1 MTIKEIIKRDG
12 ASVSFEKE
20 RITKA
25 VYKAMLSANH
35 GTVQDA
41 EKICDLVVARLEST
55 DEVPHVEMVQDMVEE
70 ELMHYSPKGKS
81 FADVARTY
89 ILYRENRSIIREEK
103 RRLGVSDDLKLSLNA
118 ATVLESRYLLKDA
131 DGKII
136 ETPRQLFRRVAES
149 IGVVEGVYEFLASA
163 KNARARSSDSIM
175 LPHLSNY
182 QKNSV
187 KIAYR
192 SVFGKEPSQEDLE
205 RLEKFLATN
214 KNSVNSYTE
223 KFMDLMVSM
232 KFMPNSP
239 TLMNAGTELGQLSA
253 CFVIPVGDN
262 IDGIFD
268 SLKLTAKIHKSGG
281 GTGFSF
287 SPLRPKDDIV
297 GSSKGVASGPV
308 SFMKIFDTT
317 TEVIK
322 QGGKRRG
329 ANMGILRYDHPDIME
344 FVNSKDS
351 ENQKLRNFNIS
362 VAVDSRFFEKL
373 DRDENIDLLNPRN
386 GKIERQIR
394 ASALWD
400 AIVSQAWKTADP
412 GLIFIDEVNRH
423 NTVPNVGMI
432 EATNPCGEQPLLPY
446 ESCNLG
452 SINLA
457 EFVSG
462 GKIDFKSLEETIRIS
477 MRFLDDVIDANLFPD
492 EHIYEVTHRT
502 RKIGLGIMG
511 FADMLAQLGVPYNS
525 KEALKTAEEVMSF
538 LQDISHDEST
548 KLAEERG
555 CFPAWEGSTWKQQG
569 MKMRNS
575 TTTTIA
581 PTGTISIIANCSS
594 SIEPYFAL
602 SYVRH
607 VLSGKTLVEK
617 NEFLEQELKKRG
629 LYSESLMLEIAE
641 TGSLAHVD
649 LPDDLKSVFSTA
661 HEITPEWHIMM
672 QATFQRYCDSGV
684 SKTINL
690 PSEAKIEDVEK
701 AYRMAFDL
709 KCKGITI
716 YRDRSK
722 TEQVLYSGE
731 TKRETVEVKL
741 KTDAGGG
748 LLLLE
753 GTFDPACPDGK
764 CDL

>member
-1 MTIKEIIKRDG
+1 MAIKEIIKRDG
-12 ASVSFEKE
+12 TNVPFEKE

-25 VYKAMLSANH
+25 IYKAMLSANH

-41 EKICDLVVARLEST
+41 EIVSGEVVKKLGASVEI
-55 DEVPHVEMVQDMVEE
+55 PHVEKVQDMVEE
-70 ELMHYSPKGKS
+70 ELMHYSPKGNS

-89 ILYRENRSIIREEK
+89 ILYRQNRSIIREEK
-103 RRLGVSDDLKLSLNA
+103 ERLGISDDLKLSLNA
-118 ATVLESRYLLKDA
+118 ATVLESRYLLKDM
-131 DGKII
+131 DGKIV
-136 ETPRQLFRRVAES
+136 ETPRQLFKRVAES
-149 IGVVEGVYEFLASA
+149 ISIVEGVYDFYNST
-163 KNARARSSDSIM
+163 KTGSNTKPDSTV
-175 LPHLSNY
+175 LSRISGF
-182 QKNSV
+182 QRNSI

-192 SVFGKEPSQEDLE
+192 SIFGKEATKNDLE
-205 RLEKFLATN
+205 NLERFLTHS
-214 KNSVNSYTE
+214 KNSVSAYTE
-223 KFMDLMVSM
+223 KFLDMLVSM

-253 CFVIPVGDN
+253 CFVIPVEDK

-287 SPLRPKDDIV
+287 SSLRPKDDLV

-329 ANMGILRYDHPDIME
+329 ANMGILRYDHPDIMD

-351 ENQKLRNFNIS
+351 KNKQLRNFNIS
-362 VAVDSRFFEKL
+362 VAVDSRFFDKL
-373 DRDENIDLLNPRN
+373 DRGENIDLINPRSR
-386 GKIERQIR
+386 KIERQIR
-394 ASALWD
+394 ASALWES
-400 AIVSQAWKTADP
+400 IISQAWKTADP

-423 NTVPNVGMI
+423 NTVPNVGEI

-452 SINLA
+452 SINLG
-457 EFVSG
+457 EFVSN
-462 GKIDFKSLEETIRIS
+462 GKIDFKELESVIRLSI
-477 MRFLDDVIDANLFPD
+477 RFLDNVIDANLFPD
-492 EHIYEVTHRT
+492 EHIYEVTHKT

-511 FADMLAQLGVPYNS
+511 FADMLAQLEIPYNS
-525 KEALKTAEEVMSF
+525 QDALKTAEEVMSF

-555 CFPAWEGSTWKQQG
+555 CFPAWEGSEWKKLG
-569 MKMRNS
+569 IKMRNS

-607 VLSGKTLVEK
+607 VLSGKTLVER
-617 NEFLEQELKKRG
+617 NEYLEQELKRRG
-629 LYSESLMLEIAE
+629 IHSESLMLKIAE
-641 TGSLAHVD
+641 TGNLSHVD
-649 LPDDLKSVFSTA
+649 LPEDIKAIFRTA
-661 HEITPEWHIMM
+661 HEISPEWHIMM

-690 PSEAKIEDVEK
+690 ASEAKIEDVEK

-709 KCKGITI
+709 KCKGITV

-731 TKRETVEVKL
+731 PSHETVEVKL
-741 KTDAGGG
+741 KTDNGAG

-764 CDL
+764 CSL